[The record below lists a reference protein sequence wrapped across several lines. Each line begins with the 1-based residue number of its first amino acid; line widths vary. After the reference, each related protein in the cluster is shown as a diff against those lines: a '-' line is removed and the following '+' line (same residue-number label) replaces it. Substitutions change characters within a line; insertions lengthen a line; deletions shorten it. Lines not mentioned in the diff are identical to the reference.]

1 MCAMLW
7 FVTMQIVPAAFA
19 NDRTTRPMLLDSG
32 IYQGDLKRGS
42 PHGEGMIIYF
52 VNDPE
57 RRVNYTG
64 HFINGTRHGTGQT
77 VWSNGQIYVG
87 EYQYDKENGIGVLRS
102 ASETYEGEFANG
114 LRHGKGVIV
123 RDDEKMKGVWD
134 KGQLVGFLVQV
145 GERLELKLPAHVART
160 GAKVVLEDLQEEGA
174 GERTRMVREYKGQ
187 VASKELENRK
197 IVYENVNSQYI
208 SENASTETD

>member
-1 MCAMLW
+1 
-7 FVTMQIVPAAFA
+7 
-19 NDRTTRPMLLDSG
+19 
-32 IYQGDLKRGS
+32 
-42 PHGEGMIIYF
+42 MIIYF

-77 VWSNGQIYVG
+77 VWSNSQIYVG
-87 EYQYDKENGIGVLRS
+87 EYQYDKESGIGVLRS

-134 KGQLVGFLVQV
+134 KGQLMWLEQ
-145 GERLELKLPAHVART
+145 EQRLSWRIFKRRGL
-160 GAKVVLEDLQEEGA
+160 G
-174 GERTRMVREYKGQ
+174 
-187 VASKELENRK
+187 KE
-197 IVYENVNSQYI
+197 QGW
-208 SENASTETD
+208 